1 MSDCP
6 ECKNIMIILLANRI
20 EKNTENLVR
29 EPAEAWFC
37 KKCKLVV
44 IQSKHLKVLILPY
57 EEAK

>member
-1 MSDCP
+1 MSECP
-6 ECKNIMIILLANRI
+6 ECKKLMEILLTHRI

-29 EPAEAWFC
+29 EPEVFFC

-44 IQSKHLKVLILPY
+44 IQSQRLKVLILPY